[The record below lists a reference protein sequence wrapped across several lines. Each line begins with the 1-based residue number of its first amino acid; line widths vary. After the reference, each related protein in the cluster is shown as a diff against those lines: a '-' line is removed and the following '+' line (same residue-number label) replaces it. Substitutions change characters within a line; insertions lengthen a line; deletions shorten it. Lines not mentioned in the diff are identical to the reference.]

1 MLIASAGEA
10 TKPEFQ
16 GRKIMLEKEIE
27 IINRIIVEAIVHGS
41 DGGGSYN
48 MNEENLISSIVS
60 WLEFNGIAN
69 DYEVKEVEKV
79 QTCWGFYGCIP
90 QIVKKFKERKDG

>member
-1 MLIASAGEA
+1 
-10 TKPEFQ
+10 
-16 GRKIMLEKEIE
+16 
-27 IINRIIVEAIVHGS
+27 
-41 DGGGSYN
+41 